1 MSCRG
6 VKCYGTF
13 KKNEEAFMQKVLWII
28 TIIFSILGALVFVG
42 TVASSNGAAPQIAAG
57 AAMALC
63 LAAIPY
69 VISRAVSEI
78 KK

>member
-1 MSCRG
+1 
-6 VKCYGTF
+6 
-13 KKNEEAFMQKVLWII
+13 MQKALWII

-42 TVASSNGAAPQIAAG
+42 TVASSNGAPQEAAG

-63 LAAIPY
+63 LAVIPY